1 MGTNEMELQR
11 TIVRDHI
18 RTLQAEASAERLLHQ
33 RSADDHGSA
42 QPAIGQRLS
51 AMARPAT
58 VAAAT
63 TASRARRVRR
73 RDAHDEDP
81 CLGASSPC

>member
-1 MGTNEMELQR
+1 MELQR

-18 RTLQAEASAERLLHQ
+18 RTLQAEAAAERLLHR
-33 RSADDHGSA
+33 RSTDDEEA
-42 QPAIGQRLS
+42 ATPAIGRRLT
-51 AMARPAT
+51 ALARPAT

-63 TASRARRVRR
+63 TGSRVRPVGR
-73 RDAHDEDP
+73 HDGRDDDP

>member
-1 MGTNEMELQR
+1 MELQR

-33 RSADDHGSA
+33 RSADDHA
-42 QPAIGQRLS
+42 TTPPAIGKRLS

-63 TASRARRVRR
+63 TASRPRSVPR
-73 RDAHDEDP
+73 RDARDDDP